1 MSLEGNESRK
11 RLKGPP
17 VRWDRYIIT
26 ERSPTA
32 IRTHLLVN
40 THILT
45 QYAAVRAATEAFL
58 AVGWM
63 WGQDFEWSSVDGR
76 PRAKARAARTKESEW
91 KEIFADSG
99 AAEHVV
105 Q

>member
-26 ERSPTA
+26 ERSPPA

-40 THILT
+40 PHILT

-58 AVGWM
+58 AVGRK
-63 WGQDFEWSSVDGR
+63 WGQDSSGPASMDAQG
-76 PRAKARAARTKESEW
+76 KGQGW
-91 KEIFADSG
+91 
-99 AAEHVV
+99 
-105 Q
+105 